1 MNKSKHYKPATPFF
15 GYKYMYFHLSCH
27 CDLSSLPDTQRTFDG
42 HSQQCAGIP
51 GEHITDLVPVNRSQ
65 KVRVGWV
72 FYPLLEVQHTSHQ
85 NLKVYSIKTGKNSS
99 KMGYE
104 RSQTFLYIH
113 VDVCIIIEM
122 FEASIKI
129 LYFLVLHL
137 FDLAR

>member
-1 MNKSKHYKPATPFF
+1 MNKSKHYKPATPFS

-42 HSQQCAGIP
+42 HSEQCAGIP
-51 GEHITDLVPVNRSQ
+51 GEHITDLVPVNGSQ
-65 KVRVGWV
+65 EVRVGWV

-99 KMGYE
+99 KTCYDP
-104 RSQTFLYIH
+104 SQSFLYI
-113 VDVCIIIEM
+113 DICIIIEM

-137 FDLAR
+137 CDLAR